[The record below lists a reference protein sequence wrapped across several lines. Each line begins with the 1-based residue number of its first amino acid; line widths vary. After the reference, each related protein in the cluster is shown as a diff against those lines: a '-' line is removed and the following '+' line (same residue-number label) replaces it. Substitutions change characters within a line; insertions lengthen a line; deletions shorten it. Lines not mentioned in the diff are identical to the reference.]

1 MSELVPIAEAP
12 PVSTPVEATL
22 PSGAPSLEQLLAFA
36 RDAERRFASLRMRI
50 RETVYSARGEEGFRH
65 EVLMRHPGWARV
77 TRHRGD
83 DPLSRDYVVWVSDGR
98 TVQTYDAADR
108 RATRRPVASRL
119 VGAERADLPDHSRT
133 RPVLTALPANSLADA
148 FVHPCGLL
156 DHVLASGP
164 LALLGTASIAG
175 REAYVVRSDHPRTTL
190 ILTDRPDRQ
199 VEVGVDAQ
207 TGLVLLLV
215 ERIGDDVTRSAQ
227 VTDLVLDD
235 AIPDEAFELHL
246 GSGVRTIY

>member
-12 PVSTPVEATL
+12 SVSTPFEATL
-22 PSGAPSLEQLLAFA
+22 PPGAPSLEQLLGFA
-36 RDAERRFASLRMRI
+36 RQAEQRFSSLRMRI
-50 RETVYSARGEEGFRH
+50 RESVHSALGEERYRH
-65 EVLMRHPGWARV
+65 EVLVRHPGWARV

-83 DPLSRDYVVWVSDGR
+83 DPLSRDHVVWVSDGQ
-98 TVQTYDAADR
+98 TVGTYDAADR
-108 RATRRPVASRL
+108 RATHRPVSPRL

-148 FVHPCGLL
+148 FVHPAGLL
-156 DHVLASGP
+156 DGVLASGP
-164 LALLGTASIAG
+164 LALLGTSSVAG

-190 ILTDRPDRQ
+190 VLTDRPDRQ
-199 VEVGVDAQ
+199 VDVGVDAQ